1 MSAKRGGLGTN
12 LDSLIPTSLTVGD
25 TEVAQQN
32 EVPISSISP
41 NPRQPRTVFD
51 EDALN
56 ELIASIKEI
65 GILQPPVVRKVSE
78 GRYELIMGERRLR
91 AAKAA
96 GLTTIPVIIR
106 QTPDNELLREALIE
120 NIHRSQLNPLEEAA
134 AYAGLL
140 TDFGC
145 THDELA
151 TKLGRSRPLIS
162 NMLRLLNLPPT
173 VQRKVAAGVIS
184 AGHAR
189 ALLGLSDEKEIEKL
203 ANRIVAEGL
212 SVRATEEIVAIAG
225 PAKKSSKKKAKVGI
239 SGATKS
245 RLKQHQ
251 REGWE
256 TYKQLTLDTGQ
267 QAYVIEQGVFE
278 WLEET
283 FGLTPFLSKQSMP
296 QGGFTETVDA
306 SEIDLPTIWA
316 KVEELS
322 KVQR

>member
-12 LDSLIPTSLTVGD
+12 LDSLIPTSLIVGD

-225 PAKKSSKKKAKVGI
+225 PAKKSTKAKTKVGI
-239 SGATKS
+239 SGTALAS
-245 RLKQHQ
+245 AELLSD
-251 REGWE
+251 
-256 TYKQLTLDTGQ
+256 YLDTR
-267 QAYVIEQGVFE
+267 VSIEQGKGKGKITIEFAGSE
-278 WLEET
+278 DL
-283 FGLTPFLSKQSMP
+283 QRI
-296 QGGFTETVDA
+296 VDLI
-306 SEIDLPTIWA
+306 EG
-316 KVEELS
+316 
-322 KVQR
+322 